1 MSDPSR
7 RLRRHF
13 TAASQRRFQ
22 RDGKRG
28 GAYVARASGRHYCLG
43 ETSVLAE
50 SSDVYGVLQSS
61 QVLLQVHGAKNACH
75 YQASG
80 WMMQRFGAL
89 AAQRRIGGC
98 ILGVTP
104 AEDTL
109 CSMAIGYARAEDEPA
124 FDVPALTVSMTQAI
138 RRHLAR
144 RLPDYMLPQ
153 HITLIPEIPL
163 SNNGKVDTS
172 RLPKVVKHSECLAP
186 RSDDE
191 IRMRRLWAE
200 LLDKREERIGCDQ
213 SFFTQ
218 GGIRFWLCDW
228 YARSASRREP
238 RCVWKT
244 STTTIRFR
252 KWRRG
257 SPGNL
262 VATAEKKGR
271 CNDVDGFIE
280 QPEKITFYCGP
291 KRTIGWVFL
300 STRISALMPI

>member
-28 GAYVARASGRHYCLG
+28 GAYVARASGRHYCLD

-124 FDVPALTVSMTQAI
+124 FDVPALTVSMTRAI

-186 RSDDE
+186 RSM
-191 IRMRRLWAE
+191 MRY
-200 LLDKREERIGCDQ
+200 GCADFGR
-213 SFFTQ
+213 SFWTSVKSESVVTKAFHSR
-218 GGIRFWLCDW
+218 GIRFWLCDW

-262 VATAEKKGR
+262 WQRQRRRGAVMMLTDLLNNLKK
-271 CNDVDGFIE
+271 
-280 QPEKITFYCGP
+280 
-291 KRTIGWVFL
+291 
-300 STRISALMPI
+300 

>member
-28 GAYVARASGRHYCLG
+28 GAYVARASGRHYCLD

-124 FDVPALTVSMTQAI
+124 FDVPALTVSMT
-138 RRHLAR
+138 R
-144 RLPDYMLPQ
+144 
-153 HITLIPEIPL
+153 
-163 SNNGKVDTS
+163 
-172 RLPKVVKHSECLAP
+172 
-186 RSDDE
+186 RSD
-191 IRMRRLWAE
+191 
-200 LLDKREERIGCDQ
+200 
-213 SFFTQ
+213 
-218 GGIRFWLCDW
+218 GI
-228 YARSASRREP
+228 
-238 RCVWKT
+238 
-244 STTTIRFR
+244 
-252 KWRRG
+252 WR
-257 SPGNL
+257 
-262 VATAEKKGR
+262 VV
-271 CNDVDGFIE
+271 C
-280 QPEKITFYCGP
+280 
-291 KRTIGWVFL
+291 RTICCR
-300 STRISALMPI
+300 STLL

>member
-153 HITLIPEIPL
+153 HITLIPEIPCPTTVRSIHHACRKSSSTANVWL
-163 SNNGKVDTS
+163 RAAMMRYGCADFGRSFWTSVKSESVVTKAFSLKGNSLLAMRLVRKISLATGTEMRLEDLYNNNTIQEMAAWVAGQ
-172 RLPKVVKHSECLAP
+172 PCGNG
-186 RSDDE
+186 
-191 IRMRRLWAE
+191 
-200 LLDKREERIGCDQ
+200 REEG
-213 SFFTQ
+213 
-218 GGIRFWLCDW
+218 
-228 YARSASRREP
+228 
-238 RCVWKT
+238 
-244 STTTIRFR
+244 
-252 KWRRG
+252 
-257 SPGNL
+257 
-262 VATAEKKGR
+262 
-271 CNDVDGFIE
+271 
-280 QPEKITFYCGP
+280 
-291 KRTIGWVFL
+291 
-300 STRISALMPI
+300 AL

>member
-28 GAYVARASGRHYCLG
+28 GAYVARASGRHYCLD

-124 FDVPALTVSMTQAI
+124 FDVPALTVSMTRAI

-153 HITLIPEIPL
+153 HITLIGNPL
-163 SNNGKVDTS
+163 V
-172 RLPKVVKHSECLAP
+172 
-186 RSDDE
+186 
-191 IRMRRLWAE
+191 
-200 LLDKREERIGCDQ
+200 
-213 SFFTQ
+213 
-218 GGIRFWLCDW
+218 
-228 YARSASRREP
+228 
-238 RCVWKT
+238 
-244 STTTIRFR
+244 
-252 KWRRG
+252 
-257 SPGNL
+257 
-262 VATAEKKGR
+262 
-271 CNDVDGFIE
+271 
-280 QPEKITFYCGP
+280 
-291 KRTIGWVFL
+291 
-300 STRISALMPI
+300 

>member
-28 GAYVARASGRHYCLG
+28 GAYVARASGRHYCLD

-172 RLPKVVKHSECLAP
+172 RLPKVVKHSECLARAAMMRYGCADFG
-186 RSDDE
+186 RSFWTSVKSE
-191 IRMRRLWAE
+191 SVVTKAFSL
-200 LLDKREERIGCDQ
+200 K
-213 SFFTQ
+213 

-280 QPEKITFYCGP
+280 QPEK
-291 KRTIGWVFL
+291 K
-300 STRISALMPI
+300 